1 MSDFARK
8 EMERRFY
15 DGEDATVDLSA
26 VTAVDLVQHKDAK
39 VFAVRAFVP
48 GGAVVLHVHRKEN
61 EARDLRLGVLRRWY
75 RHRYPMSAD

>member
-1 MSDFARK
+1 MNAHE
-8 EMERRFY
+8 EMEARFY

-48 GGAVVLHVHRKEN
+48 GGAVVLHVRKKEDD
-61 EARDLRLGVLRRWY
+61 ARNMRLSVLRRWY